1 MALEPINTSTILKTS
16 DPVPSARLDVP
27 GWIVTETMEVT
38 FGDYEGRPDVERVQ
52 LAREMLA
59 YFFEQGWFIVAVIS
73 SGSDGRWES
82 VVHDS
87 GEDKTVSTERGT
99 ATSGSTEEA
108 QSSGRNN
115 YQSSYN
121 IRSDGEGGGSGTSQ
135 GISNASSLGVTEAKG
150 NSESNEEKSETKT
163 SSASKSAVEAYW
175 SSWQKVR
182 LQRKRISPRKVL
194 DSMMGELVESYNAG
208 EKVVSERYSAVIAL
222 YSTMLAR
229 SEGELNRL
237 SGEVDEFKARMA
249 GVMDAVSKAM
259 ESLAPSGSKD
269 AVDEALEYQRRTINE
284 KFDALVA
291 SEKNRLIASGFNT
304 SRWPVI
310 VAGIER
316 ERGIALLAVSDK
328 SLGWKRDMASAVA
341 SVAGPLEAAAKAMWE
356 VGTDGIVKP
365 TNMRNE
371 VLKWMLDYAERHNT
385 TRAKLEDIAQ
395 LPRILDGVAGG
406 YAEK

>member
-1 MALEPINTSTILKTS
+1 
-16 DPVPSARLDVP
+16 
-27 GWIVTETMEVT
+27 
-38 FGDYEGRPDVERVQ
+38 
-52 LAREMLA
+52 
-59 YFFEQGWFIVAVIS
+59 
-73 SGSDGRWES
+73 
-82 VVHDS
+82 
-87 GEDKTVSTERGT
+87 
-99 ATSGSTEEA
+99 
-108 QSSGRNN
+108 
-115 YQSSYN
+115 
-121 IRSDGEGGGSGTSQ
+121 
-135 GISNASSLGVTEAKG
+135 
-150 NSESNEEKSETKT
+150 
-163 SSASKSAVEAYW
+163 
-175 SSWQKVR
+175 
-182 LQRKRISPRKVL
+182 
-194 DSMMGELVESYNAG
+194 
-208 EKVVSERYSAVIAL
+208 
-222 YSTMLAR
+222 MLAR